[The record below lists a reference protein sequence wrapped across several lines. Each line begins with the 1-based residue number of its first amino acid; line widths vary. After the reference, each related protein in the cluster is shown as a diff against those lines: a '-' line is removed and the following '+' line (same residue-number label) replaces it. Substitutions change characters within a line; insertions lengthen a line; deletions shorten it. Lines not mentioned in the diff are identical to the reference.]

1 MAIFSFECCF
11 LKRIGKGD
19 HYDSTRIHYTPHCTS
34 TREQGTANGIPPSTD
49 WLGHHHRRRRSALL
63 TQARKPQA
71 IPHTYWYFGSSW
83 IGQGDNRWW
92 ADQASCLR
100 PSNGWTKLPPVMGWR
115 NYPVHPP
122 CSLLDRVLLSLDG
135 VRYITFASTIF
146 LLERGQF
153 LISGHSF
160 LLTKLC
166 YLAGQYSFVPK
177 KMLAQQFKF
186 CYLASCAWSTLRRR
200 LEKNALY
207 EF

>member
-1 MAIFSFECCF
+1 
-11 LKRIGKGD
+11 
-19 HYDSTRIHYTPHCTS
+19 
-34 TREQGTANGIPPSTD
+34 
-49 WLGHHHRRRRSALL
+49 
-63 TQARKPQA
+63 
-71 IPHTYWYFGSSW
+71 
-83 IGQGDNRWW
+83 
-92 ADQASCLR
+92 
-100 PSNGWTKLPPVMGWR
+100 MGWR

-135 VRYITFASTIF
+135 VRYISFASTIF

-186 CYLASCAWSTLRRR
+186 CYLASCEWSTLRRR
-200 LEKNALY
+200 LEKKCSLWILIVDVVHFLHNIWSSILFKIFKNY
-207 EF
+207 IFYYDLFYY